1 MTGIDAKDVG
11 AIADEIKAAGGVAG
25 IPADVLHGMV
35 RDADFVARRSAK
47 FRALVAQIDAGTA
60 SK

>member
-11 AIADEIKAAGGVAG
+11 AIADEVKANAHAAG

-35 RDADFVARRSAK
+35 RDADFVARHSAK
-47 FRALVAQIDAGTA
+47 FRALVAQIGAAADR
-60 SK
+60 